1 MLGLR
6 YTFLHDPARQ
16 RLHDG
21 TIDWL
26 WAAAENASVPIAALA
41 TDSLTEL
48 GRIAA
53 RHPGLRLTIDH
64 LGGRGGLTTL
74 KDAAAMT
81 HMPDLLALAKFPNVA
96 VKATGAPGY
105 SSEAYPFPKMQTYLR
120 QIYDAFGPR
129 RMFWG
134 TDITKM
140 PCSWRQCVTMFT
152 EELPWLSDQDKPLS
166 WARRSAPGGAGTG
179 KTEME
184 TARRV
189 LPHER
194 NRKTNTEGKQ
204 VAVVIG
210 ATSKWQS
217 DGRNTLL
224 AHGRT
229 ADDSDL
235 PVGVRWGVGGA
246 IAQKFAQEGFF
257 VVLTTRKQ
265 ANASPLAEA
274 IRQKGGDCTIV
285 ELDLASQDSIS
296 AAFATIRRD
305 AGDPDVLVYNA
316 GYLEGRD
323 LPPEKEL
330 LEYIP
335 VEMFDTTQHI
345 ACRGPF
351 LVAKEVLPAM
361 RQKGAGSFFFSNN
374 SSSLRGKK
382 RMTGQS
388 LYYPRVMMRTLAQ
401 VLTEEYSEHGV
412 HVANVVIDGTID
424 SPGTRAMP
432 RIQNRP
438 DLVINPVKIAEAF
451 YYLHTQD
458 RSCWTHELQLTPFS
472 TKPSY

>member
-1 MLGLR
+1 M
-6 YTFLHDPARQ
+6 
-16 RLHDG
+16 
-21 TIDWL
+21 
-26 WAAAENASVPIAALA
+26 S
-41 TDSLTEL
+41 DS
-48 GRIAA
+48 
-53 RHPGLRLTIDH
+53 
-64 LGGRGGLTTL
+64 
-74 KDAAAMT
+74 
-81 HMPDLLALAKFPNVA
+81 
-96 VKATGAPGY
+96 
-105 SSEAYPFPKMQTYLR
+105 
-120 QIYDAFGPR
+120 R
-129 RMFWG
+129 R
-134 TDITKM
+134 
-140 PCSWRQCVTMFT
+140 
-152 EELPWLSDQDKPLS
+152 
-166 WARRSAPGGAGTG
+166 
-179 KTEME
+179 
-184 TARRV
+184 
-189 LPHER
+189 
-194 NRKTNTEGKQ
+194 TNTAGKQ

-224 AHGRT
+224 AHGKT
-229 ADDSDL
+229 VDDSDL

-265 ANASPLAEA
+265 ANASALAEA
-274 IRQKGGDCTIV
+274 IRQQGGDCTIV
-285 ELDLASQDSIS
+285 ELDLASEDSIL

-323 LPPEKEL
+323 LPPDKEL
-330 LEYIP
+330 LEYIT

-351 LVAKEVLPAM
+351 LIAKEVLPAM
-361 RQKGAGSFFFSNN
+361 RKKGKGSFFFSNN

-424 SPGTRAMP
+424 LPGTRAMP